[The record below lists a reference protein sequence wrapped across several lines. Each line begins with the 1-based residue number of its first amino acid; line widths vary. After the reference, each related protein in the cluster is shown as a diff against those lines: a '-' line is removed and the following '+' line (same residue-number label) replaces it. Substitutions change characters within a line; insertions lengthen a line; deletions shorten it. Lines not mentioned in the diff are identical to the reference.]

1 MRTRKLAGG
10 AALTVALA
18 AALVVI
24 PAGIASAHEERE
36 IGPYT
41 VAVGFGN
48 EPAYAGTE
56 NSVQMFLHVTK
67 SDSAVVDLGPTLN
80 VAVSYGNQTMPAMT
94 MEPDFEVGESGI
106 PGDYRAFFIPTRPGK
121 YSFHFTGDIKGTK
134 VDETFTSGPKTFSSV
149 SDPSSVEF
157 PAKDPT
163 NGELGLA
170 VQRVQGRTDDLVAAQ
185 QKAAADAA
193 AASDS
198 ASSAKSLATVA
209 LIVGGVLGIVGIVL
223 GAMGLSAARRA
234 RRGSSA
240 GTGSPATASASAGP
254 SKE

>member
-18 AALVVI
+18 AALVVV
-24 PAGIASAHEERE
+24 PAGIASAHEERQ

-41 VAVGFGN
+41 VAVGFGS

-67 SDSAVVDLGPTLN
+67 SDAAVVDLGPTLN
-80 VAVSYGNQTMPAMT
+80 VAVSYGKQSMPAMT
-94 MEPDFEVGESGI
+94 MEPDFEVGESGT
-106 PGDYRAFFIPTRPGK
+106 PGDYRAFFIPTRPGN

-149 SDPSSVEF
+149 TDPSSVEF

-163 NGELGLA
+163 NGELGVA
-170 VQRVQGRTDDLVAAQ
+170 VQRLQTRVDGLLSSQ

-193 AASDS
+193 SAKDA
-198 ASSAKSLATVA
+198 ASSAKSTATIA
-209 LIVGGVLGIVGIVL
+209 LIVGGLLGLAGIVL
-223 GAMGLSAARRA
+223 GAMGLSAARKA
-234 RRGSSA
+234 RGA
-240 GTGSPATASASAGP
+240 PPAAGSPATAPAGATSA
-254 SKE
+254 KE